1 MIFPL
6 SRFDLII
13 EKYVIKISY
22 LYLFLPIEAC
32 VCRCF
37 DITTWLK
44 FCDKIFVFQFE
55 NSKQIVYMSENYYQ
69 ILGISKDASEDDIK
83 KA

>member
-1 MIFPL
+1 M
-6 SRFDLII
+6 
-13 EKYVIKISY
+13 
-22 LYLFLPIEAC
+22 
-32 VCRCF
+32 
-37 DITTWLK
+37 
-44 FCDKIFVFQFE
+44 FQFE